1 MKLSRVPHRSYELL
15 EEGEIYN
22 SPKHSKVL
30 DAINGLYHK
39 HLDTFTVR
47 ASFIKA
53 T

>member
-1 MKLSRVPHRSYELL
+1 MKLSRAPHRSYELL
-15 EEGEIYN
+15 EVREIYN

-30 DAINGLYHK
+30 DTSNGLYHK